1 MHNSTVFNVLI
12 LVCAVGILFL
22 LGESISSLA
31 CWAIYLPLALVA
43 WPIWCYQRE
52 RSLLHR
58 RAILDSV
65 SLENSLF
72 RRWLWSGRL
81 LVVWQVFVAL
91 ALALLLLVFLPSLKP
106 WDWLVLGIDALLLA
120 LLTNLASRYLDGQIR
135 SEYRGRVAR
144 MWPLFWLNVLL
155 LAIGFMA
162 IDGFLVGAPD
172 LRAQAWNEIAEQA
185 FAAGSGEMSCRIA
198 GWAVGSL
205 SALDQLTWYF
215 SQSLIPII
223 PGQGLKLAAW
233 GLVLFQVGILGY
245 VYTRYQMG
253 VLALIE
259 QRQLR
264 LSTLTGKSTSSRAF
278 VVTILVLA
286 MPFLYVSLKPQNVDP
301 KMPESAIPEINPCEP
316 DQNVVKA
323 FESNLGV
330 ELQKARSE
338 TRQRASTD
346 VDKAV
351 DEVFADVERGVD
363 RYLDWYFTVIGEYER
378 LAAMAT
384 GDFANMM
391 ANELNRNLFV
401 DTRLDGRLEKARLRI
416 AGDSQKQLT
425 ELAGG
430 FAGKI
435 KNKVATSSCQFGK
448 LDMSALGNLD
458 RDLFRAKMAAGGG
471 VLAGTVTAKLA
482 AKKTV
487 GVVAGKLAA
496 KNTFKVAASLAGK
509 VAAKKAGTI
518 ALSAAGAAAICS
530 PTGPVAI
537 VCGGVAGI
545 IAWITFDKVA
555 IEIDEKRFRVEMRAE
570 MMKEVQASK
579 KALAHS
585 LKLQQYSAIDRMTLH
600 IQNSV
605 GKTFIPARD
614 GL

>member
-1 MHNSTVFNVLI
+1 MHNSTVFNI
-12 LVCAVGILFL
+12 FTLVCAVGILFL
-22 LGESISSLA
+22 LGESFSSLA
-31 CWAIYLPLALVA
+31 CWAIYLPVALVA
-43 WPIWCYQRE
+43 WPIWGYQKE
-52 RSLLHR
+52 RSLLQR

-65 SLENSLF
+65 SLEKSSI
-72 RRWLWSGRL
+72 RRWLWSGHL

-91 ALALLLLVFLPSLKP
+91 AFAFLLLAFLPSLKP
-106 WDWLVLGIDALLLA
+106 WDWLVLGIDAVLLA
-120 LLTNLASRYLDGQIR
+120 LLTNLISRYLGGQIQ

-144 MWPLFWLNVLL
+144 MWPLFWINVLM

-162 IDGFLVGAPD
+162 VDGFLVGAPD
-172 LRAQAWNEIAEQA
+172 MRAQAWNEIAEQA

-198 GWAVGSL
+198 GWVVGFL

-215 SQSLIPII
+215 SQNLIPII
-223 PGQGLKLAAW
+223 PNLELKLAAW
-233 GLVLFQVGILGY
+233 SLVLFQAGILGY
-245 VYTRYQMG
+245 VYIRYQMG

-264 LSTLTGKSTSSRAF
+264 LSALTGKSTFSKAF

-286 MPFLYVSLKPQNVDP
+286 MPYLYVSLKPQDVDTKVPVPEIP
-301 KMPESAIPEINPCEP
+301 KINPCEP
-316 DQNVVKA
+316 EQNVIKA
-323 FESNLGV
+323 LESGLGV
-330 ELQKARSE
+330 ELQKARSDAK
-338 TRQRASTD
+338 QRASAD

-391 ANELNRNLFV
+391 ASELNRNLFV
-401 DTRLDGRLEKARLRI
+401 DTRLDDRLEEARQRI

-425 ELAGG
+425 ELAGH

-435 KNKVATSSCQFGK
+435 KNEFAATPCQMGA
-448 LDMSALGNLD
+448 LDMSALGDLD
-458 RDLFRAKMAAGGG
+458 RDQFRAKVAAGGG

-482 AKKTV
+482 AKKTA
-487 GVVAGKLAA
+487 GVVASKLAA
-496 KNTFKVAASLAGK
+496 KKTFKVAAGLVGK

-518 ALSAAGAAAICS
+518 ALSAAGATAICS
-530 PTGPVAI
+530 PTGPLAI
-537 VCGGVAGI
+537 VCGIGAGI
-545 IAWITFDKVA
+545 VTWLTIDKVA
-555 IEIDEKRFRVEMRAE
+555 IEIDKKRFRDEMRAE
-570 MMKEVQASK
+570 ILREVQVSK
-579 KALAHS
+579 TALALA
-585 LKLQQYSAIDRMTLH
+585 LKSQQYAAIDRVTLL

-605 GKTFIPARD
+605 GKTFMPARD